1 MHTTLPV
8 SHHFRRPILREEVN
22 RINEA
27 LFRAVTAS
35 ATWRPA
41 LSCGEVPAASTVR
54 VRHARHLDALHSAV
68 LNRSVNSV
76 CGSRS

>member
-1 MHTTLPV
+1 M
-8 SHHFRRPILREEVN
+8 LRKEVN

-27 LFRAVTAS
+27 LVRAVTAS
-35 ATWRPA
+35 AAWRPVP
-41 LSCGEVPAASTVR
+41 SYGEVPAASAVR
-54 VRHARHLDALHSAV
+54 VRHARNLDALHLAA

>member
-1 MHTTLPV
+1 M
-8 SHHFRRPILREEVN
+8 LRKEVN

-27 LFRAVTAS
+27 LVRAVTVSPA
-35 ATWRPA
+35 WRPA

-54 VRHARHLDALHSAV
+54 VRHARHLDTLHSAA